1 MYSSP
6 NIMDFLERVKNIIRD
21 YMEERTT
28 HDYEHTLRVFQTA
41 SILAIQENADLEL
54 VQISAL
60 LHDIGRNIDEPHNET
75 GAEKAREILEELQ
88 YPKER
93 IKQIE
98 KIVLYHSFSS
108 KDKLAT
114 LEEKIIWDA
123 DKLDGLGAIGI
134 SRAFYMRGEKS
145 YPFNDFS
152 WFKEDTTLRYTSLNT
167 ESAKKVAKQRYDYMK
182 NYFAI
187 LRKELEST
195 DILNILN

>member
-1 MYSSP
+1 MWETLLYYVILP

-21 YMEERTT
+21 YMDESTT

-41 SILAIQENADLEL
+41 SIFAIQENADLEL

-60 LHDIGRNIDEPHNET
+60 LHDIGRSIGEPHNET

-88 YPKER
+88 YPKEQ

-98 KIVLYHSFSS
+98 KIVLYHSLSS

-123 DKLDGLGAIGI
+123 D
-134 SRAFYMRGEKS
+134 
-145 YPFNDFS
+145 
-152 WFKEDTTLRYTSLNT
+152 
-167 ESAKKVAKQRYDYMK
+167 
-182 NYFAI
+182 
-187 LRKELEST
+187 
-195 DILNILN
+195 

>member
-1 MYSSP
+1 
-6 NIMDFLERVKNIIRD
+6 
-21 YMEERTT
+21 MEERTT

-41 SILAIQENADLEL
+41 SIFAIQENADLEL

-60 LHDIGRNIDEPHNET
+60 LHDIGRSIGEPHNET
-75 GAEKAREILEELQ
+75 GAEKAREILETLH
-88 YPKER
+88 YPKEK
-93 IKQIE
+93 IEQIE
-98 KIVLYHSFSS
+98 KIVLYHTFSS
-108 KDKLAT
+108 KDQLTT

-152 WFKEDTTLRYTSLNT
+152 WFEKDTPRRLTLLNT

-182 NYFAI
+182 DFFSM

-195 DILNILN
+195 DIINSLS